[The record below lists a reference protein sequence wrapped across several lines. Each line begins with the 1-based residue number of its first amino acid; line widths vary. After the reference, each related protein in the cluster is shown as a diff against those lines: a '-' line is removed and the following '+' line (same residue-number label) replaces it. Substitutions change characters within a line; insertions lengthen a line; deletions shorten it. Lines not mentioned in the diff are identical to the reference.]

1 MRQEPDDEDHT
12 GGQQAEEESREE
24 DSPSDGEAANDEDE
38 GFHSSDG
45 EAAND
50 EDEGLHSGA
59 ALAGAFIN
67 LASEAASTL
76 TKTDPRVKLPSGGH
90 AYKRTVVDEFNK
102 SNGPLPRD
110 RLARIRMS
118 SHRDAD
124 FEAGRSS
131 SSSSSSSSSLPADGP
146 AVGVGGASVIPG
158 ADLAMAFMEDGKVVK
173 WLGRV
178 AVIYKEKAIWKS
190 QVDLEDCDRSKF
202 SVTCQWYSPV
212 AGSRDLEYS
221 FHEVSD
227 RQRYSLVRCIGLV
240 RIDFSDSG
248 EGGIY
253 RINENLN
260 TALNEALEGTAET
273 RISKRKDPDKA
284 SKAARKT
291 NEACEYRNTLQRPRL
306 NLGGSRNRSPGGG
319 GAQAPAGE

>member
-1 MRQEPDDEDHT
+1 MH
-12 GGQQAEEESREE
+12 
-24 DSPSDGEAANDEDE
+24 
-38 GFHSSDG
+38 
-45 EAAND
+45 
-50 EDEGLHSGA
+50 
-59 ALAGAFIN
+59 
-67 LASEAASTL
+67 
-76 TKTDPRVKLPSGGH
+76 
-90 AYKRTVVDEFNK
+90 
-102 SNGPLPRD
+102 
-110 RLARIRMS
+110 
-118 SHRDAD
+118 
-124 FEAGRSS
+124 
-131 SSSSSSSSSLPADGP
+131 ADGP

-158 ADLAMAFMEDGKVVK
+158 ADLAMAFLEDGKVVK

-178 AVIYKEKAIWKS
+178 DVIYKEKAIWKS

-227 RQRYSLVRCIGLV
+227 RQRYSLVHCIGLV

>member
-24 DSPSDGEAANDEDE
+24 DSPSE
-38 GFHSSDG
+38 G

-59 ALAGAFIN
+59 AFAGAFIN

-90 AYKRTVVDEFNK
+90 AYKRTVVVEFNK

-131 SSSSSSSSSLPADGP
+131 SSSSSSSLPADGP

-158 ADLAMAFMEDGKVVK
+158 ADLAMGIY
-173 WLGRV
+173 GRRQGREV
-178 AVIYKEKAIWKS
+178 ARACCRHLQREGNRKP

-202 SVTCQWYSPV
+202 SVTCQWFSPV

-227 RQRYSLVRCIGLV
+227 RQRYSLVHCIGLV

-273 RISKRKDPDKA
+273 RISKRKYPDKA